1 MFDKDAITTLQDGAA
16 IQQASAAL
24 AVSANTG
31 DLVALPEHFALHDL
45 EKYLPNRR
53 RQRGVMET
61 NSVDAFAE
69 YVNKNVRDGAA
80 VFVSHKA
87 MVANAVLNMG
97 TPEAPGHGDDRAQI
111 RLDMTAAYAA
121 MCNLAN
127 GQPLTQ
133 TQVAE
138 FMEDWPM
145 HITCF
150 KDEDEVPLKHGIA
163 AVRNITIDGMR
174 KVEATEQQLGAS
186 KSTFEAVSASSNYPL
201 PTHIYFNC
209 VPSLGFME
217 RTFVLRLGVR
227 TTDKPAITL
236 RIANKELHNE
246 QIAEELVGKVRD
258 AIGNNCPV
266 LVGDY
271 TAK

>member
-1 MFDKDAITTLQDGAA
+1 MFDKTAIEAIQEAEAITAA
-16 IQQASAAL
+16 ASALQVSPGANHL
-24 AVSANTG
+24 A
-31 DLVALPEHFALHDL
+31 ALPDHYTVHDL

-53 RQRGVMET
+53 RQRGMMET
-61 NSVDAFAE
+61 NSVQAFAE
-69 YVNKNVRDGAA
+69 YVNSNVRDGAA

-97 TPEAPGHGDDRAQI
+97 TPDAPGHGDDRAQI

-121 MCNLAN
+121 MSNVAN

-138 FMEDWPM
+138 FMEDWPV

-201 PTHIYFNC
+201 PTHIYFTC
-209 VPSLGFME
+209 VPSLGFE
-217 RTFVLRLGVR
+217 QRVFVLRLGVR

-246 QIAEELVGKVRD
+246 QIADELVAKVRD
-258 AIGNNCPV
+258 AIGNSCPV